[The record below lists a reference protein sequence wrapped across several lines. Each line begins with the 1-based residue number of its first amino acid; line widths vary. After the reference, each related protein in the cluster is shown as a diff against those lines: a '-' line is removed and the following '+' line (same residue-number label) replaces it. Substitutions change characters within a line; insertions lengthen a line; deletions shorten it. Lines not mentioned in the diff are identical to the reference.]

1 MTEQARYY
9 KPTKLDYLYDAAT
22 FINDKVKL
30 IKIINKMSPHQ
41 IRAVFDEF
49 EDPYNSFNYDRE
61 YSDYYWS
68 ELRYA
73 VSNDYR
79 VLTDCWWMR

>member
-1 MTEQARYY
+1 MTEHTTYY

-22 FINDKVKL
+22 CINDEVKL
-30 IKIINKMSPHQ
+30 IKIINKMENYQ

-49 EDPYNSFNYDRE
+49 EDPYSSFNYDRE

-68 ELRYA
+68 RFKKA
-73 VSNDYR
+73 VAGARPD
-79 VLTDCWWMR
+79 VILM

>member
-1 MTEQARYY
+1 MTENTTYY

-22 FINDKVKL
+22 FINDEVKL
-30 IKIINKMSPHQ
+30 KKIINKMENYQ

-49 EDPYNSFNYDRE
+49 EDPYSSFNYDTE

-68 ELRYA
+68 RFKKAKAEVRPDIIL
-73 VSNDYR
+73 
-79 VLTDCWWMR
+79 M